1 MAQGHCPGKFPL
13 HTPARKS
20 VVISYPASP
29 TAEPTKGVVTPESS
43 PVKSR
48 LEGNRMLK
56 PCALD
61 DVSPFPPST
70 LGQEQVRS
78 TQVTNTAHDA
88 HPSIITSVALDFE
101 EYLNLDKEKDR
112 YKADPDRLKRDLA
125 IIETMKQ
132 SFAEAK
138 EATPVQQI
146 TSPRTIS
153 TEQERTALG
162 LRQEELIRALPDWL
176 LSDGNASYDLKK
188 YLSHEVRSVHVDII
202 PDSGV
207 LQFDTEEWVMSHKVS
222 NLECH
227 QFVITIRA
235 YADKVEDHKIIFAYN
250 DIDPLPSL
258 ESEYKGISLPL
269 EQQLISRHRRSGI
282 VFGKA
287 IRIV

>member
-1 MAQGHCPGKFPL
+1 MEGSRYFSPHIPALTSSWLGELATASHPYFQDRTVNSRMPPTPR
-13 HTPARKS
+13 HTP
-20 VVISYPASP
+20 SP
-29 TAEPTKGVVTPESS
+29 
-43 PVKSR
+43 
-48 LEGNRMLK
+48 MLK

-61 DVSPFPPST
+61 DVSPIPPST

-112 YKADPDRLKRDLA
+112 YKADPDRLKRDLE
-125 IIETMKQ
+125 IIETVKR

-153 TEQERTALG
+153 MEQERTALG

-188 YLSHEVRSVHVDII
+188 YLSHEVRCVHVDII